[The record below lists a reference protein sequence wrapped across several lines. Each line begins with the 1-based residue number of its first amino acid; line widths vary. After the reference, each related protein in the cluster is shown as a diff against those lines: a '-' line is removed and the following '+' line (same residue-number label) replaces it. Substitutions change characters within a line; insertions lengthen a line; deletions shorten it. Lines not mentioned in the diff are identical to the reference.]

1 MPMKWW
7 GWGEDE
13 HAFSLP
19 DPEGFWAYV
28 RQRLGETGESPRV
41 DSLEAVDVRPSR
53 LEGRDVEALR
63 RVAGEGAVVTEP
75 VARALYSF
83 GKGYCDLMRLRRGD
97 VRNPTDAVVWP
108 QTEEQ
113 VAAILDL
120 AAGRGIAVIP
130 FGGGTSVVGGL
141 KPVPDRP
148 CLTLHL
154 GRLCR
159 ILAVDPMAG
168 TVTAEAG
175 ILGPALEQQLNA
187 RGFTLGHFPQSFQYS
202 SLGGWIATRSAGQK
216 STLYGKI
223 EERLHSLRLIY
234 PGGNL
239 STPEV
244 PAAAAGPD
252 LNQAVAGSEG
262 VLGVITRATMRLAP
276 LPEHRDYR
284 GYLFQSFHE
293 GMEACRQLVRYELRP
308 AVLRLSDEP
317 ETETTLAMLAP
328 PSGQEAPA
336 VVRAAV
342 LILGFEG
349 NEREVGWGWEQA
361 EPVLAS
367 HGGQPLGRGPGEAW
381 DRSRYDAPYLR
392 DLLIDHAIMADTLET
407 ATTWGHYLDL
417 YRAVREAM
425 AAALGERGHV
435 MAHLS
440 HSYSDGGSIYYTFLA
455 PQERGNE
462 LDQWQRVK
470 SAATQAIVEHGGALS
485 HHHGI
490 GSDHRPWMA
499 AYLGAGGVRAL
510 AALKQA
516 FDPRGIMN
524 PGKLLIEPEEATLDH

>member
-7 GWGEDE
+7 GWGEEDE
-13 HAFSLP
+13 TFPLP

-28 RQRLGETGESPRV
+28 RQRLGETGESPRI

-53 LEGRDVEALR
+53 LEGRDLEALR
-63 RVAGEGAVVTEP
+63 RAASEGAVATDA
-75 VARALYSF
+75 VARAVYSS
-83 GKGYCDLMRLRRGD
+83 GKGYCDMLRLRRGE
-97 VRNPTDAVVWP
+97 VPNPTDAVVWP
-108 QTEEQ
+108 ETEEQ

-120 AAGRGIAVIP
+120 AAGRGIAVVP

-141 KPVPDRP
+141 QPARDRP
-148 CLTLHL
+148 CITLHL
-154 GRLCR
+154 GRLSR
-159 ILAVDPMAG
+159 VIAVDPIAG
-168 TVTAEAG
+168 TATVGAG

-187 RGFTLGHFPQSFQYS
+187 RGFTMGHFPQSFQYS
-202 SLGGWIATRSAGQK
+202 SLGGWIATRSGGQK

-234 PGGNL
+234 PGGDLN
-239 STPEV
+239 TPEV

-252 LNQAVAGSEG
+252 LNQVVAGSEG
-262 VLGVITRATMRLAP
+262 VLGVITHATMRLAP
-276 LPEHRDYR
+276 LPEQRDYR

-293 GMEACRQLVRYELRP
+293 GIEACRELVRCELRP

-317 ETETTLAMLAP
+317 ETETTIAMRAP
-328 PSGQEAPA
+328 S
-336 VVRAAV
+336 AAV
-342 LILGFEG
+342 HAAILILGFEG
-349 NEREVGWGWEQA
+349 IEREVGWGWEQA
-361 EPVLAS
+361 EAVLGR
-367 HGGQPLGRGPGEAW
+367 HGGQALGTGPGEAW
-381 DRSRYDAPYLR
+381 ERSRYDAPYLR
-392 DLLIDHAIMADTLET
+392 DLLMDHAIMADTLET

-417 YRAVREAM
+417 YRAVRDAM
-425 AAALGERGHV
+425 AAALGERGQV

-462 LDQWQRVK
+462 VGQWQRVK

-524 PGKLLIEPEEATLDH
+524 PGKLLVTPEEANA

>member
-7 GWGEDE
+7 GWGEE
-13 HAFSLP
+13 GETFPLP
-19 DPEGFWAYV
+19 DPEGFWTYV
-28 RQRLGETGESPRV
+28 RQRLGETGESPRI

-53 LEGRDVEALR
+53 LEGRDLEALR
-63 RVAGEGAVVTEP
+63 RAAGESAVATEP
-75 VARALYSF
+75 AVRAVHSF
-83 GKGYCDLMRLRRGD
+83 GKGYCDVVRLRRGE
-97 VRNPTDAVVWP
+97 VSNPTDAVVWP
-108 QTEEQ
+108 ETEEQ

-141 KPVPDRP
+141 QPAPDRP
-148 CLTLHL
+148 CITLHL
-154 GRLCR
+154 GRLHR
-159 ILAVDPMAG
+159 ILAVDTVAD

-223 EERLHSLRLIY
+223 EERLHSLRMVY
-234 PGGNL
+234 PGGDL

-244 PAAAAGPD
+244 PAAAAGPN

-276 LPEHRDYR
+276 LPEHRDFR

-293 GMEACRQLVRYELRP
+293 GLEACRQLVRCELRP

-317 ETETTLAMLAP
+317 ETETTIAMRAP
-328 PSGQEAPA
+328 SAA
-336 VVRAAV
+336 VRAAL

-349 NEREVGWGWEQA
+349 IEQEVSWGWEQA
-361 EPVLAS
+361 ESVLSRYGAQS
-367 HGGQPLGRGPGEAW
+367 LGQGPGEAW

-392 DLLIDHAIMADTLET
+392 DLLLDHGIMADTLET

-425 AAALGERGHV
+425 ATALGERGQV

-455 PQERGNE
+455 PHEKGNE
-462 LDQWQRVK
+462 LGQWQRVK

-524 PGKLLIEPEEATLDH
+524 PGKLLAAPEEATFD

>member
-7 GWGEDE
+7 GWGEE
-13 HAFSLP
+13 GETFPLP

-28 RQRLGETGESPRV
+28 HRRLGETGESSRI

-53 LEGRDVEALR
+53 LEGRDLEALR
-63 RVAGEGAVVTEP
+63 RATGEGAVVTDAT
-75 VARALYSF
+75 VRAVHSF
-83 GKGYCDLMRLRRGD
+83 GKGYCDVVRLRQGD
-97 VRNPTDAVVWP
+97 VPNPTDAVVWP
-108 QTEEQ
+108 ETEEQ
-113 VAAILDL
+113 VAAVLDL
-120 AAGRGIAVIP
+120 AARRGIPVIP

-141 KPVPDRP
+141 QPVADRP
-148 CLTLHL
+148 CITLHL
-154 GRLCR
+154 GRLHR
-159 ILAVDPMAG
+159 ILAVDTVAD
-168 TVTAEAG
+168 TVTAQAG
-175 ILGPALEQQLNA
+175 ILGPSLEQQLNS

-223 EERLHSLRLIY
+223 DKRLHSLRMLY
-234 PGGNL
+234 PGGDL

-262 VLGVITRATMRLAP
+262 VLGVITHATMRLAP
-276 LPEHRDYR
+276 LPEQRDYR

-293 GMEACRQLVRYELRP
+293 GIEACRELVRCELRP

-317 ETETTLAMLAP
+317 ETETTIAMRAP
-328 PSGQEAPA
+328 PSGQEEAAP
-336 VVRAAV
+336 VRLAL

-349 NEREVGWGWEQA
+349 NEREVRWGWEQA
-361 EPVLAS
+361 ESVLS
-367 HGGQPLGRGPGEAW
+367 RHGGQTLGRGPGEAW
-381 DRSRYDAPYLR
+381 ERSRYDAPYLR
-392 DLLIDHAIMADTLET
+392 DLFLDHGIMADTLET

-417 YRAVREAM
+417 YRAVRDAM
-425 AAALGERGHV
+425 SAALGERGVV

-455 PQERGNE
+455 PQERDNE
-462 LDQWQRVK
+462 VGQWQRVK
-470 SAATQAIVEHGGALS
+470 SAATQAIVEHGGSLS

-490 GSDHRPWMA
+490 GTDHQPWMA
-499 AYLGAGGVRAL
+499 AYLGAGGARAL

-524 PGKLLIEPEEATLDH
+524 PGKLLATPEEATRD

>member
-7 GWGEDE
+7 GWGEE
-13 HAFSLP
+13 GETFPLP
-19 DPEGFWAYV
+19 DPEGFWTYA
-28 RQRLGETGESPRV
+28 RQRLGETGESRRI

-63 RVAGEGAVVTEP
+63 RAAGEGAVVTDAA
-75 VARALYSF
+75 ARAVYSF
-83 GKGYCDLMRLRRGD
+83 GRGYCDLVRLRQGD
-97 VRNPTDAVVWP
+97 VANPTDAVVWP
-108 QTEEQ
+108 ETEEQ
-113 VAAILDL
+113 IAAILDL
-120 AAGRGIAVIP
+120 AVARDIAVIP

-141 KPVPDRP
+141 EPVADRP
-148 CLTLHL
+148 CVTLHL
-154 GRLCR
+154 GRMRR
-159 ILAVDPMAG
+159 ILAVDTVAD
-168 TVTAEAG
+168 TVTAQAG

-223 EERLHSLRLIY
+223 EERLHSLRLVY
-234 PGGNL
+234 PGGYL

-262 VLGVITRATMRLAP
+262 VLGVITHATMRLAP
-276 LPEHRDYR
+276 LPEQRDFR

-293 GMEACRQLVRYELRP
+293 GIEACRQLVHCELRP

-317 ETETTLAMLAP
+317 ETETTIAMRAP
-328 PSGQEAPA
+328 SAA
-336 VVRAAV
+336 VRAAL
-342 LILGFEG
+342 LIVGFEG
-349 NEREVGWGWEQA
+349 SEREVGWGWEQA
-361 EPVLAS
+361 EPVLGQ
-367 HGGQPLGRGPGEAW
+367 HGGQSLGRGPGEAW

-392 DLLIDHAIMADTLET
+392 DLLLDHGIMADTLET

-462 LDQWQRVK
+462 LGQWQRVK

-510 AALKQA
+510 AALKHA

-524 PGKLLIEPEEATLDH
+524 PGKLLAEPEEAAFD